1 MSLEDFRHVLGHFP
15 TGVTVVTAMTQ
26 EGPTGFCCQSFS
38 SLSLDPPMVLILP
51 ARTSTTW
58 PRIEA
63 AGRFCVNVLGHDQ
76 ADLALGFA
84 RSGGDK
90 FAGVIWA
97 PGHNGA
103 PRVEG
108 ACAWIEAEVASI
120 GDGGDHVVV
129 HGRVSELTADSSVAP
144 LIFHRGEFAQLNC
157 A

>member
-1 MSLEDFRHVLGHFP
+1 MSLEDFRHMLGHFP
-15 TGVTVVTAMTQ
+15 TGVTVVTAMTSQ
-26 EGPTGFCCQSFS
+26 GPTGFCCQSFS

-84 RSGGDK
+84 RSGGD
-90 FAGVIWA
+90 
-97 PGHNGA
+97 
-103 PRVEG
+103 
-108 ACAWIEAEVASI
+108 
-120 GDGGDHVVV
+120 HVVV
-129 HGRVSELTADSSVAP
+129 HGLVSELAADSSVAP